1 MAHKRPR
8 SLPLLVEASIA
19 PEPGPSQQVEVAAEP
34 GAAPRRMRLVLGRSG
49 SGARYLLAASLLPT
63 LSCAS
68 DGNTVSAPIDAAGA
82 VDANGADAGGAADSQ
97 APSAQQA
104 DAATVARP
112 LETPWPTLLIRH
124 GNDALPAID
133 PRYAFTPRAQTD
145 AGCRGEQYTEIVFA
159 ELPPEGVPAEIHQI
173 CMQPATELVQTG
185 WAARLLLEP
194 DATTPMRAR
203 GWVEIAPDLADK
215 VLGVPEVRL
224 ASNDFTG
231 LSVSTPT
238 PSSAGRFELSV
249 AWEGMPT
256 NRGFDSWRHL
266 AASVRFEVA
275 CVPPEPSARRSVEAR
290 SDLYLCRESV
300 ATRWI
305 SSGEACTTCAIIA
318 EMAPSPIVPM
328 PRASELPL
336 EQVLRLN
343 VRTIAAVGHDLLVY
357 AEHDGGADDA
367 EYTWHPSAGELEELA
382 RDVVL
387 WRLPPGAEPQ
397 LLQVVVEARSAVAVA
412 SVRFQGGVA

>member
-1 MAHKRPR
+1 P
-8 SLPLLVEASIA
+8 A
-19 PEPGPSQQVEVAAEP
+19 PQQQVEVASQP
-34 GAAPRRMRLVLGRSG
+34 DVPPRTLRLVLGRSA
-49 SGARYLLAASLLPT
+49 SGARYLLAASLWPT
-63 LSCAS
+63 LSCAA
-68 DGNTVSAPIDAAGA
+68 DGNAVRAPIDAAGA
-82 VDANGADAGGAADSQ
+82 ADANGVDANASSAADGQ
-97 APSAQQA
+97 APSAA
-104 DAATVARP
+104 GDAAAEAGLIDARP
-112 LETPWPTLLIRH
+112 PTVLRS
-124 GNDALPAID
+124 NDAGLPALD
-133 PRYAFTPRAQTD
+133 PGYAFTPRPRSD
-145 AGCRGEQYTEIVFA
+145 PGCWNSSFTEIVFA

-194 DATTPMRAR
+194 DATVSTRAR
-203 GWVEIAPDLADK
+203 GWVEIAPNLAER

-224 ASNDFTG
+224 ASNDFIG
-231 LSVSTPT
+231 LSASTPT
-238 PSSAGRFELSV
+238 PSGAGRFELGV
-249 AWEGMPT
+249 TWQGTT

-382 RDVVL
+382 KDVVL
-387 WRLPPGAEPQ
+387 WRLPLGAEPQ